1 MCAWMDL
8 LRGCGV
14 TKNFQKAFQVCSQ
27 TGCPAPLGAVG
38 EEGNQVS
45 PYSTKLK
52 LFKLV
57 SVAVD
62 QRGMGLKKVNW
73 EDGECTVCQLVR

>member
-1 MCAWMDL
+1 L
-8 LRGCGV
+8 LTDRVPCL
-14 TKNFQKAFQVCSQ
+14 
-27 TGCPAPLGAVG
+27 LGAVG

-73 EDGECTVCQLVR
+73 EDGECTMGTGHWALCVNL